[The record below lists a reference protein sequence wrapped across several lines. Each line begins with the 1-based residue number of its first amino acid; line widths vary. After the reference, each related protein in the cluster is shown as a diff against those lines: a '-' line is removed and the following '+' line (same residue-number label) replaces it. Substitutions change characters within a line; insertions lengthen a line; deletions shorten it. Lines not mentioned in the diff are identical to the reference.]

1 MLDNSIL
8 ERLLDAATHHGR
20 DSEPDHEVGD
30 LQDYLRAM
38 WGLLTLDQRQAF
50 LQLKEVRE
58 TLETGLGED
67 ASAALLAEAFQL

>member
-1 MLDNSIL
+1 
-8 ERLLDAATHHGR
+8 
-20 DSEPDHEVGD
+20 
-30 LQDYLRAM
+30 M

>member
-30 LQDYLRAM
+30 LQDYSEPCGGCSHSTSAKHSSNEGSPGNAR
-38 WGLLTLDQRQAF
+38 
-50 LQLKEVRE
+50 
-58 TLETGLGED
+58 TGLGED